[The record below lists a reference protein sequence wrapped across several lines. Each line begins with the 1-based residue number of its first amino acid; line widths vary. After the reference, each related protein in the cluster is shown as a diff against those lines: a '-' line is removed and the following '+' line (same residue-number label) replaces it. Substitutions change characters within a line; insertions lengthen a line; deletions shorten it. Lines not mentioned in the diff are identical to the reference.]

1 MKDHPPP
8 LAIGGHPAEDPLAGY
23 AALATVFAVATAASL
38 AGLTRKGRL
47 PRQWS
52 LRDLVMTGVATSRL
66 ARIVTRDRIAMP
78 FRAPFTEVE
87 GPAGAGGVQEKP
99 RGRGLRRAVGSLV
112 TCPFC
117 AAPWIAT
124 TSLLALAVRPRVTR
138 FVQGMLVSVVIAD
151 SVQQAYAALRKVA

>member
-1 MKDHPPP
+1 MTDRPPP
-8 LAIGGHPAEDPLAGY
+8 IAIGGHRAEDPLAGY
-23 AALATVFAVATAASL
+23 ATLATVFAVATAAAL
-38 AGLTRKGRL
+38 AGLARRGRL

-52 LRDLVMTGVATSRL
+52 VRDLLMTGIATSRL
-66 ARIVTRDRIAMP
+66 ARIVTRDRVTMP

-87 GPAGAGGVQEKP
+87 GSAGAGEVHEKP

-124 TSLLALAVRPRVTR
+124 ASLLALAVRPRVTR

-151 SVQQAYAALRKVA
+151 SVQQGYAALRKVA